1 MKRSKHTHRQLGSSC
16 WGSRLSGASEA
27 NPDVGLGCLL
37 PDLYCQVLMSG
48 TEWVLLDSMMPQ
60 KETEAVA

>member
-1 MKRSKHTHRQLGSSC
+1 MKRSKDTHRQLGSSC
-16 WGSRLSGASEA
+16 QGSRLSGASGA
-27 NPDVGLGCLL
+27 DVDVGLGCLL
-37 PDLYCQVLMSG
+37 SDLYCQVLVSG